1 MILQDKIL
9 MDQLYL
15 RKQLLNQQLKKLLE
29 INSQTYVGVV
39 LDIFPFGEQQIG
51 HNVPSASGAI
61 TLFTI

>member
-1 MILQDKIL
+1 

-39 LDIFPFGEQQIG
+39 LDIFPFVEQQIG